1 MRNGGNIKMLVFIT
15 ILLLFLV
22 ITIINYV
29 PVVYHYAK
37 IKGYEKKL
45 NKEIN
50 ELSSLYSMCRII
62 ITERLG
68 EGSEPNNNTISFS
81 QAHKNQGFSIKSTLE
96 LLNNF

>member
-1 MRNGGNIKMLVFIT
+1 MFVFII

-22 ITIINYV
+22 ITIIIYL

-37 IKGYEKKL
+37 MKGYEKKL

-50 ELSSLYSMCRII
+50 NLPRLYSMCRIS

-68 EGSEPNNNTISFS
+68 EGLVQDNNTISFS
-81 QAHKNQGFSIKSTLE
+81 QAHRNQDFSIKSTLE